1 MYNVIRFQ
9 IMSSFRSFLLMIVPA
24 DLIQPKHILHCLIPC
39 LHVFF
44 VFTQQLEILMTVLPK
59 HNDEHPCH
67 FNMGDPLW
75 GRGRGGFWKLTQELL
90 NCIPRSSRIHS
101 QSLPHSTG
109 QVREDLAR
117 WLRAPG
123 NKSGSSLPDT
133 SVLSS

>member
-1 MYNVIRFQ
+1 
-9 IMSSFRSFLLMIVPA
+9 MIVPA
-24 DLIQPKHILHCLIPC
+24 DLIQLKNILHCLIPY

-59 HNDEHPCH
+59 HNDDHLCH

-75 GRGRGGFWKLTQELL
+75 GWGRGGFWKLTQELL
-90 NCIPRSSRIHS
+90 NCIPRSSRMHIHP

>member
-24 DLIQPKHILHCLIPC
+24 DLIQPKHILHCLISS

-59 HNDEHPCH
+59 DNDEHLCH
-67 FNMGDPLW
+67 FAMETPFGGGGGEVSGRILIKFDPGAPQLRTKVLSYSSSVSPSLH
-75 GRGRGGFWKLTQELL
+75 GTSKRG
-90 NCIPRSSRIHS
+90 
-101 QSLPHSTG
+101 
-109 QVREDLAR
+109 
-117 WLRAPG
+117 PG
-123 NKSGSSLPDT
+123 KVVASCWEKDT

>member
-1 MYNVIRFQ
+1 
-9 IMSSFRSFLLMIVPA
+9 
-24 DLIQPKHILHCLIPC
+24 
-39 LHVFF
+39 
-44 VFTQQLEILMTVLPK
+44 MTVLPK
-59 HNDEHPCH
+59 HIDEHPCH

-75 GRGRGGFWKLTQELL
+75 GWGRGGFWKLTQELL
-90 NCIPRSSRIHS
+90 NCIPRSSRIHP